1 MHLHLTDSVAIVTG
15 ASRGH
20 GFASARALAEEG
32 CRVAV
37 CARGADALG
46 RAAAELADAA
56 GGPERVLAVQAD
68 VSTSAGAEAVV
79 RQTLVRFGRVDIL
92 VNNVGKAAGTD
103 IVETT
108 DEDWQ
113 EALDQTL
120 FPAIRMSRL
129 VVPHM
134 KEQGGGVI
142 LIIAS
147 IFGRETGGRMAYNAV
162 KAAEISLAK
171 AMAGQLAKHSIRVN
185 SIAPGSMIFE
195 GGSWWKRQQADPEGI
210 ADFVRREIPMGRF
223 GKPEELGPV
232 VAFLAS
238 PRASWV
244 TGACITV
251 DGGQS
256 RSNI

>member
-1 MHLHLTDSVAIVTG
+1 MNLELTDKVAVITG
-15 ASRGH
+15 ASRGL

-46 RAAAELADAA
+46 RAAAELERAA
-56 GGPERVLAVQAD
+56 NRPNAVLAVTAD
-68 VSTSAGAEAVV
+68 VSTPDGAEAVV
-79 RQTLVRFGRVDIL
+79 RQTLGRFGHIDIL
-92 VNNVGKAAGTD
+92 VNNVGKAGGAGIDSTS
-103 IVETT
+103 

-113 EALDQTL
+113 AAFDQTL

-134 KEQGGGVI
+134 KEAGSGVI

-147 IFGRETGGRMAYNAV
+147 IFGRETGGRMTYNAV

-171 AMAGQLAKHSIRVN
+171 SMAGQLAPHNIRVN
-185 SIAPGSMIFE
+185 SIAPGSMVFE
-195 GGSWWKRQQADPEGI
+195 GGSWWKRQQEDPKGI
-210 ADFVRREIPMGRF
+210 AEFVTREIPFGRF
-223 GKPEELGPV
+223 GRPEELGSV
-232 VAFLAS
+232 VAFLVS

-244 TGACITV
+244 TGACVTV